1 MILAYSVDLVKLLII
16 LAIIV
21 CVLFIVGRGW
31 RR

>member
-1 MILAYSVDLVKLLII
+1 MIAYSVDLIKVLIV

-21 CVLFIVGRGW
+21 CILFIVGRGW